1 MSTKK
6 RKLLNSLS
14 EWEKAK
20 MLANGIYQLSSTKG
34 RYCYGFIFPG
44 GTKTVFSH
52 PRPIPLEGLRLLYK
66 VEVKARRDQE
76 QIRKGVKGSSPEDFD
91 RTRKRRR
98 ERLQKLGLLFERD
111 EDVVSLLKRFGVD

>member
-1 MSTKK
+1 
-6 RKLLNSLS
+6 
-14 EWEKAK
+14 
-20 MLANGIYQLSSTKG
+20 
-34 RYCYGFIFPG
+34 
-44 GTKTVFSH
+44 
-52 PRPIPLEGLRLLYK
+52 LEGLRLLYK

-76 QIRKGVKGSSPEDFD
+76 QIRKGVKGSSPEDVD